1 LRANHSFLTGIS
13 KLRRLIIKER
23 IKRVL
28 TVTFLL
34 SLMLNTLALGVQK
47 IGLLRWEGYTVYP
60 ILVLVS
66 FAFSLLFG
74 LRTIKS
80 FMDEL
85 IEIDVRLG
93 LKERLSTAY
102 ECHQLGRKSVFVDG
116 LIEDATS
123 LLGSIKAHEIFPR
136 SFSSVHLC
144 IPLLA
149 AAIVILLSIDLAP
162 TPTKDSAT
170 GERLKQIGRKMEE
183 YSKREIQGIKE
194 EAEKPRSDVSRH
206 MENITEELKSKTMTK
221 ERLLKSLAAL
231 IKEVEAEQTQLAHRL
246 EAELGLEDMVSTPK
260 LKPLQKENVS
270 PNEVKQLREQLEEL
284 FEGEVPASLSQDISS
299 LDQNRRLEVFL
310 DDIINEVGFALEVD
324 DEVSFREEEKGVSLG
339 GTFGEG
345 KNNDKEISGGRALAP
360 LESDEVNT
368 ERQITSVL
376 GQAKASSKGS
386 GEGDPAPDE
395 VSSYAAGREKS
406 EGGRKPPYQLRSSK
420 GPVLEDRGN
429 SGQGDWYNIHVR
441 SLPAKGK
448 AGLME
453 EDVIRPY
460 RRELEGALRKEDIP
474 LNYREYIKNYF
485 LSIGLRQEE
494 NGDDEGN

>member
-13 KLRRLIIKER
+13 NLRRLIIKER

-34 SLMLNTLALGVQK
+34 SLILNTLALGVQK
-47 IGLLRWEGYTVYP
+47 IGLLQWEGYTVYP
-60 ILVLVS
+60 LLVLVS
-66 FAFSLLFG
+66 FASSLLFG
-74 LRTIKS
+74 LRTRKS

-93 LKERLSTAY
+93 LNERLSTAY

-123 LLGSIKAHEIFPR
+123 LLGSIKADEIFPR
-136 SFSSVHLC
+136 SFSLAHLC

-149 AAIVILLSIDLAP
+149 VAIVILLSIDLAP

-170 GERLKQIGRKMEE
+170 GERLRQIGRKMEE
-183 YSKREIQGIKE
+183 YSKREIQGMKE

-206 MENITEELKSKTMTK
+206 MENIAEELKSQSMTK
-221 ERLLKSLAAL
+221 ERLLKSVTAL
-231 IKEVEAEQTQLAHRL
+231 KKEVEAERTQLAHRL
-246 EAELGLEDMVSTPK
+246 EGELGLKDMLSTPK
-260 LKPLQKENVS
+260 FTPLQKENVS
-270 PNEVKQLREQLEEL
+270 PNDVKQLREQLEEL
-284 FEGEVPASLSQDISS
+284 FEGAVPASLSQDISS
-299 LDQNRRLEVFL
+299 LDQNRRLELFL

-324 DEVSFREEEKGVSLG
+324 DEVSFQEEEKGVSLG
-339 GTFGEG
+339 RTFGEG
-345 KNNDKEISGGRALAP
+345 KNNDKEILGGRALAP
-360 LESDEVNT
+360 LGSDEVNV

-376 GQAKASSKGS
+376 GQTKAASKGP
-386 GEGDPAPDE
+386 GEGDSAHDE
-395 VSSYAAGREKS
+395 GFSYAAGREKS
-406 EGGRKPPYQLRSSK
+406 EGRRKPPYELRSSK
-420 GPVLEDRGN
+420 GPILEDRGN

-448 AGLME
+448 AELIE
-453 EDVIRPY
+453 EEVVRTY

-485 LSIGLRQEE
+485 LSIGLGQEE
-494 NGDDEGN
+494 DGDGESN

>member
-1 LRANHSFLTGIS
+1 VRANHAFLTGIA

-28 TVTFLL
+28 TITFLL

-47 IGLLRWEGYTVYP
+47 IGLLRLEGYTVYP
-60 ILVLVS
+60 LLVLVS

-74 LRTIKS
+74 LRTRKS
-80 FMDEL
+80 IMGEL

-102 ECHQLGRKSVFVDG
+102 EYHQLGRKSVFVDR

-123 LLGSIKAHEIFPR
+123 LLGSIKAHQIFPR
-136 SFSSVHLC
+136 RFSSAHLC
-144 IPLLA
+144 IPLLV
-149 AAIVILLSIDLAP
+149 AAIVILLSLDLAP
-162 TPTKDSAT
+162 TPIKDGAT
-170 GERLKQIGRKMEE
+170 RERLKQIGRKMEK
-183 YSKREIQGIKE
+183 YSKRELQGIKE

-206 MENITEELKSKTMTK
+206 MENITGELKSQSMKK
-221 ERLLKSLAAL
+221 EKLLKSLAAL
-231 IKEVEAEQTQLAHRL
+231 IKEVEAERTQLAHRL
-246 EAELGLEDMVSTPK
+246 EAELGLEDMLSTPM
-260 LKPLQKENVS
+260 LKPLQKDNVS

-299 LDQNRRLEVFL
+299 LDQNRRLELFL
-310 DDIINEVGFALEVD
+310 DEIINEVGSALEVED
-324 DEVSFREEEKGVSLG
+324 KFSFREEEEGISVG
-339 GTFGEG
+339 RTFGEG

-360 LESDEVNT
+360 LESDEVNN
-368 ERQITSVL
+368 ERQITPVL
-376 GQAKASSKGS
+376 GQAKAASKGS
-386 GEGDPAPDE
+386 GERDPAPDE
-395 VSSYAAGREKS
+395 VFSYAAGRERS
-406 EGGRKPPYQLRSSK
+406 NGGRKPPYELRSSK
-420 GPVLEDRGN
+420 GPTIEDRGI

-441 SLPAKGK
+441 SLPMTGK

-460 RRELEGALRKEDIP
+460 RRELESALRKEDVP
-474 LNYREYIKNYF
+474 LRYREYIKNYF

-494 NGDDEGN
+494 NGDGESN